1 MLQSVLDLFNPY
13 KNSLRH
19 YVLILYTGKRSCRD
33 VRYLPKDTAS
43 KRELGLRLD
52 VRDLAFKSHALHYR
66 LLTEVF
72 LGLMGMA
79 VLQDRQHIA
88 REKNSWFLSDEGQ
101 LLTGLTEVSPSV

>member
-1 MLQSVLDLFNPY
+1 MQGPGAAERPRFNPY

-19 YVLILYTGKRSCRD
+19 YVLILHTGKRSCRD
-33 VRYLPKDTAS
+33 VRYLPKETAS

-52 VRDLAFKSHALHYR
+52 VRDLAFKSRALHYR

-79 VLQDRQHIA
+79 VLQDRQTAHCA
-88 REKNSWFLSDEGQ
+88 GEKQ
-101 LLTGLTEVSPSV
+101 LVFV